1 MYCVKQKSLAICHQV
16 IQRKGDSGGGVVT
29 TARSGRLSKKVMY
42 TLVAIMSATTV
53 GGVFVRNVEKMIS
66 EPMLYY
72 NARRHGPLRAHPG
85 RNVSLGHQLR
95 HLRGGLYR
103 LDKERG
109 ERKLFLQSNLSASA
123 RNNIAP

>member
-53 GGVFVRNVEKMIS
+53 GGVFVRNAEKMMKCYTT
-66 EPMLYY
+66 ML
-72 NARRHGPLRAHPG
+72 
-85 RNVSLGHQLR
+85 VDMGHCEHIPDETFR
-95 HLRGGLYR
+95 WGTNYVTCVG
-103 LDKERG
+103 DFIGWIKKEAS
-109 ERKLFLQSNLSASA
+109 KDFFL
-123 RNNIAP
+123 